1 MDNSLREFMWL
12 QWQGQLPPTGLQFKE
27 VLFAIVVAALL
38 LLSWLA
44 VRRVCFYIAQR
55 ARPARMGAWILCG
68 TLALAWLVAS
78 LDLFDFRSVGFALV
92 ILILGMAGGFIH
104 LLAVK
109 YTKSYSQ

>member
-12 QWQGQLPPTGLQFKE
+12 QWHGLLPPTGLQFKE
-27 VLFAIVVAALL
+27 VLFALLVAALL

-55 ARPARMGAWILCG
+55 ARRARLGAWILCG
-68 TLALAWLVAS
+68 TLALVWLVSS
-78 LDLFDFRSVGFALV
+78 LDLFDFRSVGVALV
-92 ILILGMAGGFIH
+92 ILVLGMAAGFIY

-109 YTKSYSQ
+109 YKKSYSQ